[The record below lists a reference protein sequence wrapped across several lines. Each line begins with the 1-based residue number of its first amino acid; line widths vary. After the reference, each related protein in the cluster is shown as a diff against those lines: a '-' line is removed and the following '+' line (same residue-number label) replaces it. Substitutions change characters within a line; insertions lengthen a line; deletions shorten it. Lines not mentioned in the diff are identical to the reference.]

1 MLFITSYANIAQSMG
16 RARGRQGCK
25 SHQSLHLPCKDYL
38 NLCTFGFVVQSLC
51 SQWAEQG
58 DVMGA
63 KAIKALTFHVRI
75 ISILVHLGLWFGHY
89 AVNRQSKGR
98 SWVQKPSR
106 GHLACENC
114 VKHHTI
120 HIAFIFIIS
129 LLCGASVTQ
138 CVGSARGGHRCHH
151 SFHNPYENY
160 AFCHA
165 FALQ

>member
-1 MLFITSYANIAQSMG
+1 MLLGFKSVAVLTFDDHLNMRKLMNPAFNPKHL
-16 RARGRQGCK
+16 ARGVPRLVELAQE
-25 SHQSLHLPCKDYL
+25 H
-38 NLCTFGFVVQSLC
+38 C

-75 ISILVHLGLWFGHY
+75 ISIFVHLGLWYGHY

-151 SFHNPYENY
+151 SFHNPYENH